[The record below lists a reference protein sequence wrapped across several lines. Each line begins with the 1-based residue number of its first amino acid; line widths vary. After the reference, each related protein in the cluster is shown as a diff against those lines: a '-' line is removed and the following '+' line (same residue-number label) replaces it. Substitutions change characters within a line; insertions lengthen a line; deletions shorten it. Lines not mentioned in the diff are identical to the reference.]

1 AVSRI
6 AHDLMRKPA
15 DQNDLAGLL
24 LGKVSPL
31 DPRTV
36 TVMSVEPCAST
47 ELHSILM
54 NCGLVLGYY
63 RIVVHPELAFADLD
77 RNLVRS
83 RFPGPDGVFLLLKP
97 SPSGSARARFFF
109 WSDSALASER
119 SDFPVVE
126 SKAGEIPY
134 IWEERIPSLSRPI
147 AAEVDPEP
155 PAENVVSWKQ
165 EVRVRLR
172 GLPSATAGAA
182 LSLQA
187 FPSIRREKD
196 QEAVDR
202 SRAPSV
208 GRGRAKPPILAGIL
222 AMAATII
229 GTAFIWPV
237 RAPDRLRLGATV
249 VTGGVRLSWSKGG
262 PVASAN
268 EGVLII

>member
-1 AVSRI
+1 MTKPDPLSNNSDSGAPIALENKFRWNLSGMRIEMHEDAVSRI

-109 WSDSALASER
+109 WSDSA
-119 SDFPVVE
+119 
-126 SKAGEIPY
+126 
-134 IWEERIPSLSRPI
+134 
-147 AAEVDPEP
+147 
-155 PAENVVSWKQ
+155 
-165 EVRVRLR
+165 
-172 GLPSATAGAA
+172 
-182 LSLQA
+182 
-187 FPSIRREKD
+187 
-196 QEAVDR
+196 
-202 SRAPSV
+202 
-208 GRGRAKPPILAGIL
+208 
-222 AMAATII
+222 
-229 GTAFIWPV
+229 
-237 RAPDRLRLGATV
+237 
-249 VTGGVRLSWSKGG
+249 
-262 PVASAN
+262 
-268 EGVLII
+268 